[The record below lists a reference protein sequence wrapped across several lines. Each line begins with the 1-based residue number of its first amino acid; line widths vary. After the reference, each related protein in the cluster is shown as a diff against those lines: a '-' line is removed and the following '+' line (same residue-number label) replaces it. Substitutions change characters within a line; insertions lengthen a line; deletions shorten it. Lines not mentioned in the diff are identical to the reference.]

1 MPVTIASTGGN
12 VIEISTGTGT
22 ITTNVVAIA
31 RVRWV
36 SSAAAQNDGCVL
48 KDTAG
53 NIIFESFATGADW
66 IDEVE
71 MGKVPPVLG
80 LQLTTFASGHLYIYL
95 R

>member
-22 ITTNVVAIA
+22 ITTNVVGVA
-31 RVRWV
+31 RMRWV
-36 SSAAAQNDGCVL
+36 SATAAQGDSCVV

-53 NIIFESFATGADW
+53 NIVFESVASGADW
-66 IDEVE
+66 ADEVE
-71 MGKVPPVLG
+71 LGKVPPILG
-80 LQLTTFASGHLYIYL
+80 LQLTTFTSGHLYIYL